1 MKSSAFPYFGTN
13 PRSEEPFLNISKG
26 DRKGH
31 RSYGGRVYWQDETYN
46 DSRVLVHVP
55 ETFDVSKPGV
65 IVVFFHGNGAT
76 LERDVRDRQLVPQQ
90 ISDSGV
96 NAVLLAPQLAVNAA
110 DSSAGKFWQP
120 GGFKR
125 FIDES
130 ASHLAR
136 LYGDPKSAQAFA
148 NLPIVIVGYSGGFLP
163 TAWSLE
169 VGGIPNRV
177 RGVFLLDAVYGELDK
192 FASWIEKNRTGFF
205 VSSYTRYTKR
215 RDQELMQMLRDKGI
229 TVTESMDGPL
239 RPGSVV
245 FVQTPDGVTH
255 RDYVTQAWTEHPVKD
270 VLVKMAATP
279 ALDPDRQR
287 AVARAGKRLF
297 AASHCLRRDRRLRQD
312 HRHQRQRDK
321 GRRDIARGVKEIA
334 RVQKAADRRSDR
346 LPDIEHRGIERHRGG
361 CERRRCA
368 DQPHLLHRIGG
379 RKAQPPDRDG
389 HRHQRIDAGAER
401 PAGYAGQQQRR
412 EQHRGLPGAPGI
424 DDAGCDRDADETAH
438 AVERE
443 HQPDRVRP
451 RARQLRQQRPHEG
464 EHHELAG
471 HLQRRDQQQQHD
483 HAGCGR
489 HRSRS

>member
-1 MKSSAFPYFGTN
+1 MVGSNPKFQTVDRAGRVTSPAMPRRALPLVLPLRWHWVAMAAVCVPLSFVLVQCGKAPNADMLAANTEGAKSRAAKSKTSIDRTSIDTFEDRFPEPQFADRFPAAHESLPQVQRQVALGPQQPRAVRTEPVRVASLTPTLTLPRTEREELTTLVSMKSSAFPYFGTN

-31 RSYGGRVYWQDETYN
+31 RSYGGRVYWHDETYN

-55 ETFDVSKPGV
+55 ETFDARKPGV

-205 VSSYTRYTKR
+205 VSSYTRHTKR
-215 RDQELMQMLRDKGI
+215 HDDELMQMLRDRGI
-229 TVTESMDGPL
+229 SVTESMDGPL
-239 RPGSVV
+239 QPGSVV
-245 FVQTPDGVTH
+245 FVQTPDSVTH
-255 RDYVTQAWTEHPVKD
+255 RDYVTQAWTEHPIRN

-279 ALDPDRQR
+279 ALTR
-287 AVARAGKRLF
+287 VASAPNAGR
-297 AASHCLRRDRRLRQD
+297 
-312 HRHQRQRDK
+312 
-321 GRRDIARGVKEIA
+321 
-334 RVQKAADRRSDR
+334 
-346 LPDIEHRGIERHRGG
+346 
-361 CERRRCA
+361 
-368 DQPHLLHRIGG
+368 
-379 RKAQPPDRDG
+379 
-389 HRHQRIDAGAER
+389 
-401 PAGYAGQQQRR
+401 
-412 EQHRGLPGAPGI
+412 
-424 DDAGCDRDADETAH
+424 
-438 AVERE
+438 
-443 HQPDRVRP
+443 
-451 RARQLRQQRPHEG
+451 
-464 EHHELAG
+464 
-471 HLQRRDQQQQHD
+471 
-483 HAGCGR
+483 
-489 HRSRS
+489 